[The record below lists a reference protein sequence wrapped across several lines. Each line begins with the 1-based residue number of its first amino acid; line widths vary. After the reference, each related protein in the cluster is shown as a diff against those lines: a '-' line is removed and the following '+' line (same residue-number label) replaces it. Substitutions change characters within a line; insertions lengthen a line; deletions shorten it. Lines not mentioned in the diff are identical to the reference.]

1 MRTDVKRF
9 EEFWVTESEI
19 QDERSVV
26 GLAVSSCLV
35 FTGFALV
42 NLTYIDV
49 SYCIRAPSVF
59 FSRCICFVAVGLQRS
74 RHRKPDAVLAVGE
87 LHLICCLRQ

>member
-42 NLTYIDV
+42 NLTYIDA

-59 FSRCICFVAVGLQRS
+59 FQGVFVSLRS
-74 RHRKPDAVLAVGE
+74 DCNGHVTESQTQFSLSVNSF
-87 LHLICCLRQ
+87 